1 MWEMQLSINKEE
13 YGFEKDD
20 ICKTPN
26 VVAKICDELRKSGKT
41 FDRLD
46 QIIQR
51 VDELTV

>member
-13 YGFEKDD
+13 SGFEKDD